1 MTTKLFER
9 LVTKFSIKVTDLIKY
24 LEISKATIYNYRNL
38 DKFSDIPRDKQ
49 LKILYL
55 FGKENE
61 EELELVLDESD
72 AEMLNKYLNRIS
84 SILTNSINGKKE
96 EMASLE
102 ELTAQN
108 ERLLKENASLQRQ
121 LTVIQKFSDVDE
133 FTKAMLF
140 DKISEIVVGASAAEI
155 KEFIDYLDIFSKY
168 REVVGGGKKRDG
180 R

>member
-1 MTTKLFER
+1 MTTKLLER

-38 DKFSDIPRDKQ
+38 DRFSDIPKDKQ

-55 FGKENE
+55 FGKETE
-61 EELELVLDESD
+61 DELELVLDESD

-84 SILTNSINGKKE
+84 SILSDCANGKRE
-96 EMASLE
+96 EIASLE

-121 LTVIQKFSDVDE
+121 LAAVQKFSNLDE
-133 FTKAMLF
+133 FSRAIVL
-140 DKISEIVVGASAAEI
+140 DKVANIVSGSSNMEI
-155 KEFIDYLDIFSKY
+155 KEFLDYLNIFEIYKSA
-168 REVVGGGKKRDG
+168 KRSDK
-180 R
+180 